1 MCAKHCNY
9 ATIVIALTQFFCNK
23 ICNML
28 KHRGKILEEVVR
40 KWCETNGWTI
50 IALSKKMGQ
59 NPSTTYR
66 QFEKDDL
73 PFHIIRKFGKSMN
86 HDFRVEFP
94 EMDDDEVYSIKEKS
108 SDQDRGGFQPITLTQ
123 ALAQRDSWKEK
134 YYELLEK
141 HNKLLLEKLEET
153 AGK

>member
-1 MCAKHCNY
+1 
-9 ATIVIALTQFFCNK
+9 
-23 ICNML
+23 ML
-28 KHRGKILEEVVR
+28 KNRGKILEEVVR

-73 PFHIIRKFGKSMN
+73 PFHIIRKFGKAMN

-94 EMDDDEVYSIKEKS
+94 EIDEEEVYTVKDTL
-108 SDQDRGGFQPITLTQ
+108 SDQDRGSYQPITLMQ
-123 ALAQRDSWKEK
+123 AMAQRDSWKEK
-134 YYELLEK
+134 YYDLLEK
-141 HNKLLLEKLEET
+141 HNKLLLEKLEE
-153 AGK
+153 ASAK

>member
-1 MCAKHCNY
+1 
-9 ATIVIALTQFFCNK
+9 
-23 ICNML
+23 ML

-73 PFHIIRKFGKSMN
+73 PFHIIRKFGRSMN

-94 EMDDDEVYSIKEKS
+94 EMDDDEVYSVKEKT

-153 AGK
+153 SGK